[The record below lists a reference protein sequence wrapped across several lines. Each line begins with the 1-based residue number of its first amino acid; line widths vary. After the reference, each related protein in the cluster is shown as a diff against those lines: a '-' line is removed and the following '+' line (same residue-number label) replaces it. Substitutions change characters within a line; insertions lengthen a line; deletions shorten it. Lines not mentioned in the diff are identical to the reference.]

1 MCGRFAQIFQDQDL
15 DRIGHAISWAPGG
28 PSPIDESLLE
38 LLSDQHAR
46 SYNIAPTQYAS
57 ILHNPAS
64 GGRETP
70 GYHIATTQAHF
81 GLLPSWTKD
90 RSRSSSMI
98 NARCETITAKPAF
111 RNVFRSRR
119 CILPINGFYEWQKI
133 PSSKIKQPWFFSRA
147 DGEPLL
153 LAGVCDTWLDPEHGH
168 SEVDSFSIIT
178 TKANDFIEPI
188 HHRMPVVIEP
198 ESVHHWFDPQ
208 YPARELME
216 LLAPA
221 NDGVLCGHRI
231 TSRVNSPTNDDP
243 SLVEPDTDAM
253 PGTLWEN

>member
-28 PSPIDESLLE
+28 PSPIDEALLE
-38 LLSDQHAR
+38 LLSDQHTR

-57 ILHNPAS
+57 ILHIGAHS
-64 GGRETP
+64 GNGRP
-70 GYHIATTQAHF
+70 GKNISTTQAHF
-81 GLLPSWTKD
+81 GLIPSWAKD

-98 NARCETITAKPAF
+98 NARSETISAKPAY
-111 RNVFRSRR
+111 RDVYRSRR
-119 CILPINGFYEWQKI
+119 CIVPINGFYEWQKI
-133 PSSKIKQPWFFSRA
+133 PSARSKQPWYLSRA
-147 DGEPLL
+147 DAAPLL

-168 SEVDSFSIIT
+168 SEVDSFSLIT
-178 TKANDFIEPI
+178 TKANAFIEPI

-198 ESVHHWFDPQ
+198 ESVSQWFDPEC
-208 YPARELME
+208 PPRELRE

-231 TSRVNSPTNDDP
+231 SSRVNSPSNDDP
-243 SLVEPDTDAM
+243 TLIERDADAM
-253 PGTLWEN
+253 PGSLWEN